1 VVAAPAQTRYFP
13 ISRLRPS
20 SNDAICAGDTARVVE
35 LLALNPDVAT
45 EVDSDGYTPLRF
57 AWKENAPIEI
67 VEALYEPGRDAPY
80 FP

>member
-1 VVAAPAQTRYFP
+1 M
-13 ISRLRPS
+13 
-20 SNDAICAGDTARVVE
+20 
-35 LLALNPDVAT
+35 LALNPDVAT